1 MQIEK
6 TIVYVSRASFS
17 LNGAAVP
24 IGFSTIHRKSNRAN
38 QERGVSGMLSFR
50 KGRYIQLLEGP
61 QAEVDELFQKI
72 CSDPRHHRIQVLV
85 NKPILRRMYP
95 GTGMKLVISP
105 HKEEQLKALV
115 EAADLHNVSVPAK
128 QFIGSLFAPRTSHRA
143 MDKDPTKQLYSM
155 RGWPDFSRIT
165 PTPELI
171 EFCSLLN
178 REQCRYQDLL
188 SMNIFHSREALDANL
203 LNLQRLGFLQTKPI
217 VSRVD
222 PPAYRPVNHGGA
234 SSSFFQRMT
243 SFLGLSG
250 A

>member
-1 MQIEK
+1 MQAEK

-24 IGFSTIHRKSNRAN
+24 IGLSTIHRKSNRAN

-50 KGRYIQLLEGP
+50 KGRYIQLIEGP

-85 NKPILRRMYP
+85 NQPISARMYP

-105 HKEEQLKALV
+105 HKEAQLRALV
-115 EAADLHNVSVPAK
+115 QAADLNNVSNPAK
-128 QFIGSLFAPRTSHRA
+128 QFISSLFATRA
-143 MDKDPTKQLYSM
+143 TTRVMDKDPSKQLYSM

-171 EFCSLLN
+171 EFCSILN

-203 LNLQRLGFLQTKPI
+203 LNLERLGFLQTKEI
-217 VSRVD
+217 VLKAA
-222 PPAYRPVNHGGA
+222 PPAYTTAKNTGT